1 MKLPDKCPDAVIYFL
16 AGITPITAHIHRRQL
31 CLFGMICRLPQ
42 NILHQIASSIL
53 TSEPDTCQSWFVRIR
68 ELCSQYSLPSPLLL
82 LQQPPTKASYK
93 HLVNSKILDFWEN
106 ALRIDAAS
114 KPSLAW
120 FNSQLMSL
128 LNPHPIFTSC
138 SSNVFETN
146 KSVCQA
152 SLLSGRY
159 KTDYL
164 SRHWNKDNPHG
175 FCTLCPGMSYFDTL
189 EHFLISCDT
198 LQDKRNTVITY
209 WLKTAQ
215 EDDQLRNLLV
225 TKLRAPPHILLQ
237 FLLDPSSDPDVIQG
251 CQHKFF
257 SLDEIF
263 RLTRCWCYALHRRK
277 LQLTGRFQKL

>member
-1 MKLPDKCPDAVIYFL
+1 
-16 AGITPITAHIHRRQL
+16 
-31 CLFGMICRLPQ
+31 
-42 NILHQIASSIL
+42 
-53 TSEPDTCQSWFVRIR
+53 
-68 ELCSQYSLPSPLLL
+68 
-82 LQQPPTKASYK
+82 
-93 HLVNSKILDFWEN
+93 
-106 ALRIDAAS
+106 
-114 KPSLAW
+114 
-120 FNSQLMSL
+120 MSL
-128 LNPHPIFTSC
+128 LKPHPIFTSC

-152 SLLSGRY
+152 SLLSGRF

-198 LQDKRNTVITY
+198 LQDKRNTVIAY

-225 TKLRAPPHILLQ
+225 TKLRAPPYILLQ
-237 FLLDPSSDPDVIQG
+237 FLLDASSDPDVIQG
-251 CQHKFF
+251 CQHKKF